1 MALIS
6 CDGGVM
12 KTDFL
17 SIKVD
22 FRYVLSAFLDLFFK
36 GFRGMLSYIFFH
48 DCFAFEKSDF

>member
-1 MALIS
+1 MALI

-22 FRYVLSAFLDLFFK
+22 FRHVLSAFLDLFFK
-36 GFRGMLSYIFFH
+36 GFREMLSYIFFH